1 MHEIRTKYY
10 QTFKPYFASNEK
22 QMKKHLGAMN
32 GL

>member
-10 QTFKPYFASNEK
+10 KTFKPYFASNDK
-22 QMKKHLGAMN
+22 QMKTNLEAMN